1 MRRVK
6 LFTQTVLHSLTH
18 TSKNNLNHLY
28 NRRKPSN
35 AKSEIINIIITKNKY
50 LSSSSSPPPS
60 LLRLSLG
67 VSNQTYHPTNLIQEP
82 ANPMPMT
89 ISSKSPPPKL
99 KTSGSV
105 GGSEH
110 ENLIFNWPNHI
121 PLERSHSPPIGVF
134 RLSILSD

>member
-35 AKSEIINIIITKNKY
+35 AKSEIINIIIITKNKY
-50 LSSSSSPPPS
+50 LSSSLSPPPS

-67 VSNQTYHPTNLIQEP
+67 VSNQTYHRTHPTNPIQEL

-110 ENLIFNWPNHI
+110 EKLIFNWPNHI
-121 PLERSHSPPIGVF
+121 HTGK
-134 RLSILSD
+134 